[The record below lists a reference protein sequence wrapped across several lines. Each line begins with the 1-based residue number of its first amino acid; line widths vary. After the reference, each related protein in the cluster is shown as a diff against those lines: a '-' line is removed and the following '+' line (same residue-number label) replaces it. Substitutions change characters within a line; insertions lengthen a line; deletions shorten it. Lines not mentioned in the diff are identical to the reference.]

1 MDKETK
7 DIVKLIA
14 GIQIESL
21 NSIKEDVKNG
31 NDIAQDLIKKLLQIE
46 DDEIIRALDEH
57 TELYGEIENTPQMIN
72 MLSEYQMLVCSHI
85 LFRMEDE
92 WVHTNSQG
100 VLGTWAIFQRANLKF
115 HPELTLLKF
124 NIDMKKNEYLESVE
138 MNTGVEMIPCESSN
152 IEGFGYDS
160 KKKQLWVA
168 FKDNRVYRYDDVPYE
183 ICNEL
188 HQAESKG
195 KYLAKNIKNKF
206 ETTGYELRN

>member
-57 TELYGEIENTPQMIN
+57 IELYVEMENTPQLIN

-92 WVHTNSQG
+92 WVHTN
-100 VLGTWAIFQRANLKF
+100 F
-115 HPELTLLKF
+115 
-124 NIDMKKNEYLESVE
+124 
-138 MNTGVEMIPCESSN
+138 
-152 IEGFGYDS
+152 
-160 KKKQLWVA
+160 
-168 FKDNRVYRYDDVPYE
+168 
-183 ICNEL
+183 
-188 HQAESKG
+188 
-195 KYLAKNIKNKF
+195 
-206 ETTGYELRN
+206 

>member
-21 NSIKEDVKNG
+21 NSIKE

-57 TELYGEIENTPQMIN
+57 IELYVEMENTPQLIN

-124 NIDMKKNEYLESVE
+124 
-138 MNTGVEMIPCESSN
+138 
-152 IEGFGYDS
+152 
-160 KKKQLWVA
+160 
-168 FKDNRVYRYDDVPYE
+168 
-183 ICNEL
+183 
-188 HQAESKG
+188 
-195 KYLAKNIKNKF
+195 
-206 ETTGYELRN
+206 

>member
-57 TELYGEIENTPQMIN
+57 IELYVEIENTPQLIN
-72 MLSEYQMLVCSHI
+72 HI

-124 NIDMKKNEYLESVE
+124 
-138 MNTGVEMIPCESSN
+138 
-152 IEGFGYDS
+152 
-160 KKKQLWVA
+160 
-168 FKDNRVYRYDDVPYE
+168 
-183 ICNEL
+183 
-188 HQAESKG
+188 
-195 KYLAKNIKNKF
+195 
-206 ETTGYELRN
+206 

>member
-31 NDIAQDLIKKLLQIE
+31 DDIAQDLIKKLLQIE

-57 TELYGEIENTPQMIN
+57 IELYVEIENTPQLIN
-72 MLSEYQMLVCSHI
+72 MISEYQMLVCSHI

-92 WVHTNSQG
+92 WVYTNFQG
-100 VLGTWAIFQRANLKF
+100 VLGTWAIFQRANPKF

-124 NIDMKKNEYLESVE
+124 
-138 MNTGVEMIPCESSN
+138 
-152 IEGFGYDS
+152 
-160 KKKQLWVA
+160 
-168 FKDNRVYRYDDVPYE
+168 
-183 ICNEL
+183 
-188 HQAESKG
+188 
-195 KYLAKNIKNKF
+195 
-206 ETTGYELRN
+206 

>member
-1 MDKETK
+1 LHKENLIMDKETK

-14 GIQIESL
+14 GIQMESL

-57 TELYGEIENTPQMIN
+57 IELYVEIENTPQLIN
-72 MLSEYQMLVCSHI
+72 MLSEYQMMVCSHI

-124 NIDMKKNEYLESVE
+124 
-138 MNTGVEMIPCESSN
+138 
-152 IEGFGYDS
+152 
-160 KKKQLWVA
+160 
-168 FKDNRVYRYDDVPYE
+168 
-183 ICNEL
+183 
-188 HQAESKG
+188 
-195 KYLAKNIKNKF
+195 
-206 ETTGYELRN
+206 

>member
-57 TELYGEIENTPQMIN
+57 IELYVEIENTPQLIN

-92 WVHTNSQG
+92 WVHTNSG
-100 VLGTWAIFQRANLKF
+100 STWYLGNL
-115 HPELTLLKF
+115 PEGKSQIPPRT
-124 NIDMKKNEYLESVE
+124 
-138 MNTGVEMIPCESSN
+138 NT
-152 IEGFGYDS
+152 
-160 KKKQLWVA
+160 
-168 FKDNRVYRYDDVPYE
+168 FK
-183 ICNEL
+183 IL
-188 HQAESKG
+188 
-195 KYLAKNIKNKF
+195 I
-206 ETTGYELRN
+206 

>member
-14 GIQIESL
+14 SIQIESL

-46 DDEIIRALDEH
+46 GDEIIFEDDEIIRALDEH
-57 TELYGEIENTPQMIN
+57 IELYVEIENTPQLIN

-124 NIDMKKNEYLESVE
+124 
-138 MNTGVEMIPCESSN
+138 
-152 IEGFGYDS
+152 
-160 KKKQLWVA
+160 
-168 FKDNRVYRYDDVPYE
+168 
-183 ICNEL
+183 
-188 HQAESKG
+188 
-195 KYLAKNIKNKF
+195 
-206 ETTGYELRN
+206 

>member
-57 TELYGEIENTPQMIN
+57 IELYVEMENTPQLIN

-92 WVHTNSQG
+92 WVHTNTQ
-100 VLGTWAIFQRANLKF
+100 
-115 HPELTLLKF
+115 
-124 NIDMKKNEYLESVE
+124 
-138 MNTGVEMIPCESSN
+138 
-152 IEGFGYDS
+152 
-160 KKKQLWVA
+160 
-168 FKDNRVYRYDDVPYE
+168 
-183 ICNEL
+183 
-188 HQAESKG
+188 
-195 KYLAKNIKNKF
+195 
-206 ETTGYELRN
+206 

>member
-57 TELYGEIENTPQMIN
+57 IELYVEIKNTPQLIN
-72 MLSEYQMLVCSHI
+72 ILSEYQMLVCSHI

-92 WVHTNSQG
+92 WVHINSQG
-100 VLGTWAIFQRANLKF
+100 VFGTWAIFQRVNLKF

-124 NIDMKKNEYLESVE
+124 
-138 MNTGVEMIPCESSN
+138 
-152 IEGFGYDS
+152 
-160 KKKQLWVA
+160 
-168 FKDNRVYRYDDVPYE
+168 
-183 ICNEL
+183 
-188 HQAESKG
+188 
-195 KYLAKNIKNKF
+195 
-206 ETTGYELRN
+206 

>member
-57 TELYGEIENTPQMIN
+57 IELYVEIENTPQLIN

-85 LFRMEDE
+85 

-124 NIDMKKNEYLESVE
+124 
-138 MNTGVEMIPCESSN
+138 
-152 IEGFGYDS
+152 
-160 KKKQLWVA
+160 
-168 FKDNRVYRYDDVPYE
+168 
-183 ICNEL
+183 
-188 HQAESKG
+188 
-195 KYLAKNIKNKF
+195 
-206 ETTGYELRN
+206 

>member
-57 TELYGEIENTPQMIN
+57 IELYVEIENTPQLIN

-92 WVHTNSQG
+92 WVHTLS
-100 VLGTWAIFQRANLKF
+100 LI
-115 HPELTLLKF
+115 H
-124 NIDMKKNEYLESVE
+124 I
-138 MNTGVEMIPCESSN
+138 
-152 IEGFGYDS
+152 
-160 KKKQLWVA
+160 
-168 FKDNRVYRYDDVPYE
+168 
-183 ICNEL
+183 
-188 HQAESKG
+188 
-195 KYLAKNIKNKF
+195 
-206 ETTGYELRN
+206 